1 MKNGHPFFSLIGRGG
16 RAALLIVGVS
26 AVIFIVGNVLA
37 YYAFPQFV
45 RPMPRTV
52 FDAVVW
58 PHTAKGQ
65 ELLPKILSGPW
76 DEVIKYHDLSPGFA
90 MHPVLS
96 FVTAPV
102 KNDHFVIGA
111 EGIRLEPGWNDE
123 FVNRT
128 LPKDRGVIF
137 LLGGST
143 VLGHGVGA
151 DHTISYFMN
160 RTLGSRG
167 TVLNFG
173 SQAYDQHQAI
183 EKLLYLLRGGYR
195 PEIVIFLD
203 GWNDIMGMARSNL
216 RTRDKLV
223 YHGFATDRGA
233 IAFTPGDRIDDR
245 KHLRVF
251 LESLP
256 LYRLMAILQRGF
268 FGLDAIHQG
277 RDSFTQGFDFYE
289 AEFVFNHWVEF
300 ADRDRALLKEQIVE
314 NLSENQ
320 KFIQALARGFGFR
333 VYSFYQPIGL
343 LDPNNPF
350 VGDSART
357 ARGYEYVLD
366 MDKVVREAIATR
378 QLPMIDISQDL
389 SDGQGRNYVD
399 VAHYSPRANKIIAG
413 EILGRINP
421 ISFSARTQ

>member
-1 MKNGHPFFSLIGRGG
+1 MKNGHAFFSLIGRGG
-16 RAALLIVGVS
+16 RAALLVVGVS
-26 AVIFIVGNVLA
+26 AIIFIAGNVLA
-37 YYAFPQFV
+37 YYAFPRFV

-58 PHTAKGQ
+58 PHTAKGK
-65 ELLPKILSGPW
+65 ELLPKVLGGPW
-76 DEVIKYHDLSPGFA
+76 DEVIKYHDQSPGFS
-90 MHPVLS
+90 MHPMLS
-96 FVTAPV
+96 FATAPV
-102 KNDHFVIGA
+102 KNDHFMIGA
-111 EGIRLEPGWNDE
+111 EGVRLEQGWNDE

-128 LPKDRGVIF
+128 LTKDRGVIF

-160 RTLGSRG
+160 RTLGGRG

-195 PEIVIFLD
+195 PEIVILLD

-245 KHLRVF
+245 KHLRLF

-256 LYRLMAILQRGF
+256 LYRLMVISQRSSL
-268 FGLDAIHQG
+268 GLDTVHQG

-300 ADRDRALLKEQIVE
+300 ADRDRDLLKGQIVE

-320 KFIQALARGFGFR
+320 KFLQALARGFGFR

-343 LDPNNPF
+343 LDPNNSF

-357 ARGYEYVLD
+357 ARGYDYVVD
-366 MDKVVREAIATR
+366 MDKVVREAIATG
-378 QLPMIDISQDL
+378 QLPMIDISQSL
-389 SDGQGRNYVD
+389 QEGQGRNYVD
-399 VAHYSPRANKIIAG
+399 VAHYSPTANKTIAG
-413 EILGRINP
+413 EIIRLINASP
-421 ISFSARTQ
+421 SSERTQ

>member
-1 MKNGHPFFSLIGRGG
+1 MVGRGA
-16 RAALLIVGVS
+16 RAGLVIVGVS
-26 AVIFIVGNVLA
+26 AIIFILGNVLA

-58 PHTAKGQ
+58 PRTGKGQ
-65 ELLPKILSGPW
+65 ELLPKIFSGRW
-76 DEVIKYHDLSPGFA
+76 DDVIKYHDLSPGFA
-90 MHPVLS
+90 MHPTLS
-96 FVTAPV
+96 FITAPV

-111 EGIRLEPGWNDE
+111 EGVRLEPGWNDE
-123 FVNRT
+123 FVKHILT
-128 LPKDRGVIF
+128 KDTGVIF

-160 RTLGSRG
+160 NSHGSRA
-167 TVLNFG
+167 TVMNFG

-195 PEIVIFLD
+195 PEIVVLLD

-223 YHGFATDRGA
+223 YHGFATNRGD

-245 KHLRVF
+245 KHLRLF

-256 LYRLMAILQRGF
+256 LYRLMAISQRDPVS
-268 FGLDAIHQG
+268 LDSIHQG

-300 ADRDRALLKEQIVE
+300 ADRDRDLLKEQIVE

-333 VYSFYQPIGL
+333 AYSFYQPIGL

-357 ARGYEYVLD
+357 ARGYDYVVD
-366 MDKVVREAIATR
+366 MDKVVREAIATG
-378 QLPMIDISQDL
+378 QLPMIDISQRL
-389 SDGQGRNYVD
+389 RDGEGRNYVD
-399 VAHYSPRANKIIAG
+399 VAHYSPTANKIIAD
-413 EILGRINP
+413 EIIGRINP
-421 ISFSARTQ
+421 RSYPERTR